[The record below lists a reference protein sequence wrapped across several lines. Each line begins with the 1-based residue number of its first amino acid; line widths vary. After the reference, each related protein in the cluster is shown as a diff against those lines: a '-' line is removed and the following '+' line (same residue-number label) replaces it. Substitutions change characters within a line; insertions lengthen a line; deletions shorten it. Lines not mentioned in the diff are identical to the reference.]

1 MTILVSSV
9 NFAAH
14 KHGEMP
20 VITVQCVFWNES
32 YLELNFN
39 GKISKI
45 VFLPYL
51 IIFYPL
57 LKFFVEKHTMHFTN
71 LYLEVCAGWLGRLQ
85 ERGRVGRGRGGAGGR
100 DPGPGALD
108 VRDGGAH
115 EPRVQ
120 PAPPLHVAPGHHRP
134 EDEPHGAAAAAAERL
149 PDISIIKYTR
159 LQKPGPQLQESFV
172 HQNLSCSNI
181 SSANKVVFE
190 DRNI

>member
-1 MTILVSSV
+1 MSILVSSV

-85 ERGRVGRGRGGAGGR
+85 ERGRVGRGRGGAGGA
-100 DPGPGALD
+100 GPRAWRTGC
-108 VRDGGAH
+108 
-115 EPRVQ
+115 P
-120 PAPPLHVAPGHHRP
+120 
-134 EDEPHGAAAAAAERL
+134 
-149 PDISIIKYTR
+149 
-159 LQKPGPQLQESFV
+159 
-172 HQNLSCSNI
+172 
-181 SSANKVVFE
+181 
-190 DRNI
+190 

>member
-1 MTILVSSV
+1 MTMMVKRLW
-9 NFAAH
+9 
-14 KHGEMP
+14 
-20 VITVQCVFWNES
+20 Q
-32 YLELNFN
+32 
-39 GKISKI
+39 
-45 VFLPYL
+45 
-51 IIFYPL
+51 L
-57 LKFFVEKHTMHFTN
+57 L
-71 LYLEVCAGWLGRLQ
+71 
-85 ERGRVGRGRGGAGGR
+85 
-100 DPGPGALD
+100 DPGALPIIMNDSDCGGHLDEDKEGDVLSNAGSGPLD